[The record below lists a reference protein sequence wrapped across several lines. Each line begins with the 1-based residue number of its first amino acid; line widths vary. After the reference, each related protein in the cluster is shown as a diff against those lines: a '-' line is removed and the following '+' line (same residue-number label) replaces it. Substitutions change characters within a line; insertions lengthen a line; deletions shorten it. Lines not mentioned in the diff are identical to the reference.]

1 MKRKTLIA
9 LAVASL
15 FAAPLAYA
23 DSDTDKTREGSL
35 ITASSPD
42 ADQGQREMRDLIRLP
57 YSVIMAEGEDK
68 EKSEK
73 SDLIADGEEKKDGES
88 TQVIAEGEDKEK
100 GEKADLIA
108 DGEEKKEGESSQL
121 IA

>member
-23 DSDTDKTREGSL
+23 DSDMDKTREGSL

-42 ADQGQREMRDLIRLP
+42 MDEGQRDIQDLIRLP
-57 YSVIMAEGEDK
+57 NWV
-68 EKSEK
+68 
-73 SDLIADGEEKKDGES
+73 L
-88 TQVIAEGEDKEK
+88 IAEGEDKEK

-108 DGEEKKEGESSQL
+108 EGETKEGGEKADL
-121 IA
+121 IAEGETKEGGEKADLIA

>member
-9 LAVASL
+9 LAVAAA

-23 DSDTDKTREGSL
+23 GYTTDDEQEPQDLIKVPTSALSL
-35 ITASSPD
+35 IMAFSPTTD
-42 ADQGQREMRDLIRLP
+42 DEQEPQDLIRGP
-57 YSVIMAEGEDK
+57 RSVLMVEGEDK
-68 EKSEK
+68 E
-73 SDLIADGEEKKDGES
+73 G
-88 TQVIAEGEDKEK
+88 

-108 DGEEKKEGESSQL
+108 EGEDSKEGTEKADL

>member
-23 DSDTDKTREGSL
+23 ASSADKTRDRPVL
-35 ITASSPD
+35 ATMDAIPD
-42 ADQGQREMRDLIRLP
+42 QDYDSGDLIRLP
-57 YSVIMAEGEDK
+57 DAVQIAEGD
-68 EKSEK
+68 EKKDGES
-73 SDLIADGEEKKDGES
+73 SQLIAEGDEKKDGES
-88 TQVIAEGEDKEK
+88 TQVIAEGDDKEK

-108 DGEEKKEGESSQL
+108 
-121 IA
+121 